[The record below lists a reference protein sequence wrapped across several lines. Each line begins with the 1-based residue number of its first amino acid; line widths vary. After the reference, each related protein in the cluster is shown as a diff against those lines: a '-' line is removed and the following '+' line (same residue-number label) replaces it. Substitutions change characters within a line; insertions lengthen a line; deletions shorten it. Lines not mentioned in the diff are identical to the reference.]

1 MEMPRELA
9 DLLGIIL
16 DEKKPAALE
25 RAPVRPGLGAD
36 LTDGIVTLT
45 YDGDAMGWINKIK
58 TPTRG
63 GEIFRALSVHGEIR
77 HFHTLQTAKE
87 FICSRYN

>member
-9 DLLGIIL
+9 DLLGIVL
-16 DEKKPAALE
+16 DEKKPAAPKK
-25 RAPVRPGLGAD
+25 APARPGLEAD

-58 TPTRG
+58 TPTKEG
-63 GEIFRALSVHGEIR
+63 KIFRALSVHGEVR
-77 HFHTLQTAKE
+77 HFYSLETAKE